1 MSKCNHDHGKN
12 PHDDHH
18 GHSHHS
24 HDHSH
29 TAITSAFKIS
39 IFLNII
45 FVAIEIFYGYVS
57 NSMALIADAFHNLSD
72 VLSLV
77 IALVGYFFAK
87 RANGKK
93 IAAGISIFNA
103 VLLVFTLVFIV
114 YESIERLVVPST
126 QLEMNNNIVMLV
138 AFVGIIIN
146 FGSAILFKTHQ
157 HDDLNA
163 QGAYLHLMADAA
175 ISLGVVI
182 SAFVI
187 KKTGFTQLDPII
199 SIVISVIIFYSTLPL
214 LRKSIKEYKA
224 CT

>member
-1 MSKCNHDHGKN
+1 MSKCNHDHSKN
-12 PHDDHH
+12 PHDKPHA
-18 GHSHHS
+18 
-24 HDHSH
+24 HSH
-29 TAITSAFKIS
+29 TAITTAFKIS
-39 IFLNII
+39 IFLNLI
-45 FVAIEIFYGYVS
+45 FVAIEIFYGYLS
-57 NSMALIADAFHNLSD
+57 NSMALVADAFHNFSD

-77 IALVGYFFAK
+77 IALVGFFFAK

-93 IAAGISIFNA
+93 ISAGTSIFNA
-103 VLLVFTLVFIV
+103 VLLFFTLIFIV
-114 YESIERLVVPST
+114 FESVKRLIYPAAQGELNT
-126 QLEMNNNIVMLV
+126 NIVMLV
-138 AFVGIIIN
+138 AFIGIIIN

-182 SAFVI
+182 SAFAI
-187 KKTGFTQLDPII
+187 KHTGFNQLDSII
-199 SIVISVIIFYSTLPL
+199 SILISIIIFYNTLPL

>member
-12 PHDDHH
+12 PHDKHH
-18 GHSHHS
+18 GHSHHD

-29 TAITSAFKIS
+29 TAITTAFKIS

-57 NSMALIADAFHNLSD
+57 NSMALVADAFHNLSD

-77 IALVGYFFAK
+77 IALVGFFFAK

-93 IAAGISIFNA
+93 ISAGISIFNA
-103 VLLVFTLVFIV
+103 VLLVFTLIFIV
-114 YESIERLVVPST
+114 FESVERLIYPAA
-126 QLEMNNNIVMLV
+126 QADMNNNMVMLV
-138 AFVGIIIN
+138 AFIGIIIN
-146 FGSAILFKTHQ
+146 FASAILFKTHQ

-187 KKTGFTQLDPII
+187 KHTGFNQLDPLI
-199 SIVISVIIFYSTLPL
+199 SIVISFIIFYSTLPL

>member
-1 MSKCNHDHGKN
+1 MSKCNHDHN
-12 PHDDHH
+12 HDHSR
-18 GHSHHS
+18 GSHHH

-29 TAITSAFKIS
+29 TALTTAFKIS

-45 FVAIEIFYGYVS
+45 FVAIEIFYGYIS

-77 IALVGYFFAK
+77 IALVGFFFAK

-93 IAAGISIFNA
+93 ISAGISIFNA

-114 YESIERLVVPST
+114 FESVERLMNPAG
-126 QLEMNNNIVMLV
+126 LADMNNNLVMIV
-138 AFVGIIIN
+138 AFIGIIIN

-163 QGAYLHLMADAA
+163 HGAYLHLMADAA

-182 SAFVI
+182 SAFAI
-187 KKTGFTQLDPII
+187 KYTGFVQLDPII

-214 LRKSIKEYKA
+214 LKKSIKEYKA

>member
-1 MSKCNHDHGKN
+1 MSKCNHDHN
-12 PHDDHH
+12 HD
-18 GHSHHS
+18 HSHGS
-24 HDHSH
+24 HHHPDHSH
-29 TAITSAFKIS
+29 TAITTAFKIS

-57 NSMALIADAFHNLSD
+57 NSMALVADAFHNLSD

-77 IALVGYFFAK
+77 IALVGFFFAK

-93 IAAGISIFNA
+93 ISAGISIFNA

-114 YESIERLVVPST
+114 VKSVERLTNPAG
-126 QLEMNNNIVMLV
+126 LADMNNNIVMII
-138 AFVGIIIN
+138 AFIGIIIN

-163 QGAYLHLMADAA
+163 HGAYLHLMADAA

-187 KKTGFTQLDPII
+187 KYTGFVQLDPII

-214 LRKSIKEYKA
+214 LKKSIKEYKA